1 MDVPRLL
8 RPLSRVPRW
17 AIFGFALIGLVLQ
30 AFGLYWDIWR
40 HVVVGRESFFT
51 PPHLVLYAGFAY
63 VALAGIVGSVS
74 GAIAPRWAGPRVRI
88 VGLWLPVEFLLIG
101 TGALFQAVAFPWDE
115 AWHRLVAEGLVSET
129 FWSPPHVMAIAGGIV
144 STFGF
149 FLAVVLE
156 RTRWNGARPALGLV
170 GVALGAGLLLFSL
183 QVLLGPMDFAT
194 SFNGQVLRDAIA
206 YPTGV
211 SLAAPAVLVLAV
223 LAGRRPGL
231 ATVSAAIYTGLRS
244 LMVVGAFA
252 LPPPILF
259 LAPAVDLAFLVL
271 GPRKFGLVAATIT
284 GGMWAVLFYVVY
296 LVVRG
301 FAVDALFVALFSFT
315 VFIAGTVSSGIGF
328 GVGRIVQKLE
338 SSAAT
343 SPGPIV
349 PSAAMPVS

>member
-17 AIFGFALIGLVLQ
+17 AIFGFALIGLLLQ

-51 PPHLVLYAGFAY
+51 PPHLVLYAGFGY

-74 GAIAPRWAGPRVRI
+74 GAVAPRWAGPRIRI
-88 VGLWLPVEFLLIG
+88 VGLLVPVEFLLIG

-183 QVLLGPMDFAT
+183 QVL
-194 SFNGQVLRDAIA
+194 RDAIA

-244 LMVVGAFA
+244 LMVVG
-252 LPPPILF
+252 
-259 LAPAVDLAFLVL
+259 
-271 GPRKFGLVAATIT
+271 
-284 GGMWAVLFYVVY
+284 
-296 LVVRG
+296 
-301 FAVDALFVALFSFT
+301 
-315 VFIAGTVSSGIGF
+315 
-328 GVGRIVQKLE
+328 E
-338 SSAAT
+338 
-343 SPGPIV
+343 
-349 PSAAMPVS
+349 